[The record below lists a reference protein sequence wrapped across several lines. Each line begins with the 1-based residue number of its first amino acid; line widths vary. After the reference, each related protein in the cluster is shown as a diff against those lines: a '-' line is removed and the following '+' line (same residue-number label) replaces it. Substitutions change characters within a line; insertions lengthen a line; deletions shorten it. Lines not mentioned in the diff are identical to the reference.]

1 MLLTVTMHIRHIGT
15 DQAGPSFRQLHL
27 QVKHP
32 IDVPERIRSQTAP
45 EQRMRGRRD
54 EHLARQR
61 RTNTL

>member
-1 MLLTVTMHIRHIGT
+1 MHIRHIGT
-15 DQAGPSFRQLHL
+15 DQAGPSFGQLHL

-32 IDVPERIRSQTAP
+32 IDVPERIRGQTAP